1 MKHENEIHFF
11 HDFEPP
17 TTTFQA
23 RNSRW
28 RPTPAA
34 RKAMATWQAVLEQYK
49 PAEPLKGPV
58 RLVIEFY
65 FTGKHEVRGN
75 HDATMYRTSKPDLD
89 NLLKGMLDICT
100 KLAYWQDDAQIVSI
114 HAEKCTSGLPG
125 VYFRAK
131 AISAEV
137 DCEDE

>member
-1 MKHENEIHFF
+1 MKNKNEIHFF
-11 HDFEPP
+11 HDFELP

-23 RNSRW
+23 RNSQW

-49 PAEPLKGPV
+49 PDEPLHGPV
-58 RLVIEFY
+58 KLRIEFY
-65 FTGKHEVRGN
+65 FGGRQDQCV
-75 HDATMYRTSKPDLD
+75 YRTSKPDLD
-89 NLLKGMLDICT
+89 NMLKGILDICT

-114 HAEKCTSGLPG
+114 CAEKCTSGLPG
-125 VYFRAK
+125 VYFHAK

-137 DCEDE
+137 DGEDE

>member
-49 PAEPLKGPV
+49 PAEPLNGPV
-58 RLVIEFY
+58 KLAIEFY
-65 FTGKHEVRGN
+65 FSGKHY
-75 HDATMYRTSKPDLD
+75 TTPYRTSKPDLD
-89 NLLKGMLDICT
+89 NLLKGVLDICT

-114 HAEKCTSGLPG
+114 RAEKCTSGLPG
-125 VYFRAK
+125 VYFHAK
-131 AISAEV
+131 AVSAEV
-137 DCEDE
+137 DGEDE